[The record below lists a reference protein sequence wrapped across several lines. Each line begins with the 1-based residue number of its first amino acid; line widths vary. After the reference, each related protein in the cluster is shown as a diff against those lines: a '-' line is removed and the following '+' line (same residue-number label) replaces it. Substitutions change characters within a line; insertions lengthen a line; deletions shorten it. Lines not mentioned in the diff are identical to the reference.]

1 MHVTIKNLLKIKE
14 NINTNLQNVKKT
26 NVSPKIIAVS
36 KTFKIDHIM
45 PLIDHGH
52 LDYGENKVQEA
63 IEKWTNIKNKN
74 KNIKLHLIGGLQ
86 TNKVKFAVRIFDYI
100 HSLDSKKL
108 ADKIS
113 YQLKEQNMETKIFIQ
128 VNLGKEKQKSGI
140 LEEELFDFYKYCKD
154 INLNIIGLMC
164 IPPFNQDST
173 KYFLRMQQLNK
184 KVGLK
189 ELSMGMSADY
199 ISAIK
204 YDSTF
209 VRIGSEIFGQRY

>member
-1 MHVTIKNLLKIKE
+1 
-14 NINTNLQNVKKT
+14 
-26 NVSPKIIAVS
+26 
-36 KTFKIDHIM
+36 M

-52 LDYGENKVQEA
+52 TDYGENKVQEA

-113 YQLKEQNMETKIFIQ
+113 YQLKEQNKETKIFIQ

-140 LEEELFDFYKYCKD
+140 LEDELLDFYKYCND
-154 INLNIIGLMC
+154 LNLNIIGLMC
-164 IPPFNQDST
+164 IPPLNQDST
-173 KYFLRMQQLNK
+173 KYFLRMQELNK
-184 KVGLK
+184 KIGLK

>member
-26 NVSPKIIAVS
+26 IVAPKIIAVS

-63 IEKWTNIKNKN
+63 VEKWTNIKNKN

-86 TNKVKFAVRIFDYI
+86 TNKVKLAVRIFDYI

-140 LEEELFDFYKYCKD
+140 LEEELFDFYKYCKEL
-154 INLNIIGLMC
+154 NLNIIGLMC

>member
-1 MHVTIKNLLKIKE
+1 
-14 NINTNLQNVKKT
+14 
-26 NVSPKIIAVS
+26 
-36 KTFKIDHIM
+36 M

-63 IEKWTNIKNKN
+63 IEKWTDIKNKN

-154 INLNIIGLMC
+154 LNLNIVGLMC

-173 KYFLRMQQLNK
+173 KYFLRMQELNK
-184 KVGLK
+184 KIGLK

>member
-1 MHVTIKNLLKIKE
+1 
-14 NINTNLQNVKKT
+14 
-26 NVSPKIIAVS
+26 
-36 KTFKIDHIM
+36 M

-86 TNKVKFAVRIFDYI
+86 TNKVKLAVRIFDYI

-154 INLNIIGLMC
+154 LNLNIVGLMC

-173 KYFLRMQQLNK
+173 KYFLRMQELNK
-184 KVGLK
+184 KIGLK